1 MPTFDWNRLAA
12 SAFAPALLIALILGA
27 MLFHQHESVERVADR
42 DRAAQMRLVG
52 SLLDA
57 NLDQAAKFSLALA
70 EPFAM
75 SLPAISKHLKVLEGA
90 GLIRRTVD
98 GRIHHCRLAPEP
110 LDDATDWI
118 REHRDL
124 WQRQFNQLARYL
136 EQTSGVTPDN
146 NEENT

>member
-1 MPTFDWNRLAA
+1 VNRFPVVLETTAIYINHMVNYIEDALSATFHALADPTRRAILARLAGGEA
-12 SAFAPALLIALILGA
+12 
-27 MLFHQHESVERVADR
+27 RV
-42 DRAAQMRLVG
+42 G
-52 SLLDA
+52 
-57 NLDQAAKFSLALA
+57 ALA

-124 WQRQFNQLARYL
+124 WQRQFNLLARYL
-136 EQTSGVTPDN
+136 EQTSGVAPDN